1 MSDLGSATEN
11 DLDSAYINWKNWGVG
26 FGQVDAA
33 NKAYFGK
40 ELDRV
45 KPASTIATVLEI
57 GFGSG
62 QFMGFCRAR
71 GLQVIGLEMNELLV
85 GEAKRQG
92 FDARAADEL
101 YSLPDESFD
110 LITAFDVV
118 EHIGKADIP
127 AFFKALRRCIKKD
140 GRILLR
146 FPNGDSWLGR
156 VNQNGD
162 PTHQTEMGYF
172 MLDYFA
178 RETGLKIISF
188 SAPQNAGFAAGGV
201 KGLHSL
207 IARPLAKLIAGML
220 HLIYLPASPVVLS
233 SSNVVAV
240 LGKDGPGQS
249 G

>member
-1 MSDLGSATEN
+1 MSDTASATESH
-11 DLDSAYINWKNWGVG
+11 LHSAYIDWKNWGSG
-26 FGQVDAA
+26 FGQVDSG
-33 NKAYFGK
+33 NKAYFAR
-40 ELDRV
+40 ELNAAQ
-45 KPASTIATVLEI
+45 PATGLTTVLEI

-62 QFMGFCRAR
+62 QFMGFCRER
-71 GLQVIGLEMNELLV
+71 GLHVTGLEMNALLV
-85 GEAKRQG
+85 TEAKKQG
-92 FDARAADEL
+92 FDARAADDL
-101 YSLPDESFD
+101 FSLPDSSFD
-110 LITAFDVV
+110 LIAAFDVV
-118 EHIGKADIP
+118 EHIGKVDIP
-127 AFFKALRRCIKKD
+127 AFFLALRRCLKED

-188 SAPQNAGFAAGGV
+188 SAPKSAGFSAGPV
-201 KGLHSL
+201 KGLHAL
-207 IARPLAKLIAGML
+207 IARPLAKLIAGIL

-240 LGKDGPGQS
+240 LAKDIAGTS
-249 G
+249 K

>member
-1 MSDLGSATEN
+1 MSDGATESSF
-11 DLDSAYINWKNWGVG
+11 DSAYINWKNWGAG
-26 FGQVDAA
+26 FGQVELA
-33 NKAYFGK
+33 NKAYFSK
-40 ELDRV
+40 EVDLV
-45 KPASTIATVLEI
+45 KPVSGLATVLEV

-62 QFMGFCRAR
+62 QFMGFCRDR
-71 GLQVIGLEMNELLV
+71 GLQVTGLEMNELLV
-85 GEAKRQG
+85 AEAKRQG
-92 FDARAADEL
+92 FDARSADDL
-101 YSLPDESFD
+101 FSLPNQSFD
-110 LITAFDVV
+110 LIAAFDVV

-127 AFFKALRRCIKKD
+127 AFFVALRRCLKND

-162 PTHQTEMGYF
+162 PTHKTEMGYF

-188 SAPQNAGFAAGGV
+188 DAPQNAGFAAGTI
-201 KGLHSL
+201 KGLHNL
-207 IARPLAKLIAGML
+207 FARPLAKLIAGIL

-240 LGKDGPGQS
+240 LGKDGAGK
-249 G
+249 GG